1 MSDYFVS
8 TSSKIDKKRIGY
20 MNTDLKISKT
30 KDKVVYFKNR
40 PYCDEKNTTL

>member
-1 MSDYFVS
+1 
-8 TSSKIDKKRIGY
+8 

-30 KDKVVYFKNR
+30 KDKVVYFKHR

>member
-1 MSDYFVS
+1 
-8 TSSKIDKKRIGY
+8 

-40 PYCDEKNTTL
+40 PYCDEKKEYYSLVNYQGYLRNFSRGV